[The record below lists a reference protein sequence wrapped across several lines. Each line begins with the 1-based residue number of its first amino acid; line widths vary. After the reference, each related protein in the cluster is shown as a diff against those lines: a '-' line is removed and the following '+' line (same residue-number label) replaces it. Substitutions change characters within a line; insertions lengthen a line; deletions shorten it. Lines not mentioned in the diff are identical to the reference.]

1 MKYVIWIDQNNDK
14 RENKGYLKSFSDELK
29 DFKFTLVSSVKEG
42 YSCLSQY
49 NFELVYIILS
59 GRLAEEFLDSYEENL
74 QKITSLTLNIIFCFN
89 GEYHKSKKY
98 ANDPFYNPGGVVT
111 EFIEVIKFLKMGK
124 YNINIQPKIN
134 IQNNKN
140 QNDKNDNN
148 YGDKSFIFISKTLY
162 NLSFPIIFKK
172 FSYRFM
178 NEDLLE
184 KFKLFLFNN
193 YYSSLEGIDLIK
205 IINSS
210 FKIPFYLFSKIFL
223 RLYTKETPFYRDLN
237 KSLRN
242 SNFSDFNQFIFTL
255 YYGLNRKFI
264 HDCHNKELYRFSNIT
279 KTEYDSILNSS
290 CRLVLARTFLSFSKD
305 KHVAEDFRLKNDNPK
320 LNQFYLL

>member
-14 RENKGYLKSFSDELK
+14 SENKGYLKSFSDELK

-74 QKITSLTLNIIFCFN
+74 QKITSLTLNIIFCLY

-223 RLYTKETPFYRDLN
+223 RL
-237 KSLRN
+237 
-242 SNFSDFNQFIFTL
+242 
-255 YYGLNRKFI
+255 
-264 HDCHNKELYRFSNIT
+264 
-279 KTEYDSILNSS
+279 
-290 CRLVLARTFLSFSKD
+290 
-305 KHVAEDFRLKNDNPK
+305 
-320 LNQFYLL
+320 

>member
-1 MKYVIWIDQNNDK
+1 
-14 RENKGYLKSFSDELK
+14 
-29 DFKFTLVSSVKEG
+29 
-42 YSCLSQY
+42 
-49 NFELVYIILS
+49 
-59 GRLAEEFLDSYEENL
+59 
-74 QKITSLTLNIIFCFN
+74 
-89 GEYHKSKKY
+89 
-98 ANDPFYNPGGVVT
+98 
-111 EFIEVIKFLKMGK
+111 MGK

-223 RLYTKETPFYRDLN
+223 RLYTKETPFYRD
-237 KSLRN
+237 
-242 SNFSDFNQFIFTL
+242 
-255 YYGLNRKFI
+255 
-264 HDCHNKELYRFSNIT
+264 
-279 KTEYDSILNSS
+279 
-290 CRLVLARTFLSFSKD
+290 
-305 KHVAEDFRLKNDNPK
+305 
-320 LNQFYLL
+320 